1 MSDNSAKLSLPYLQA
16 SQAQKHVTH
25 NEALRILDS
34 VVQLS
39 VIAADQTD
47 PPATPADGD
56 RYLLPAGATGAW
68 AGQDGKVAVWNET
81 AWSFLAPNTGW
92 LAWVE
97 NIDQLQAWDGA
108 AWVQAGG
115 AGDLQNLDHV
125 GINTTADATNRLA
138 VASPNTLLT
147 HEGNGHQVKVNKA
160 ADGDTASLLFQ
171 TNWSGRAEMGTV
183 GNDDFQIKVSAD
195 GSTFNQSLV
204 ADAATGVVTFPSGV
218 DGLTPAE
225 FGDGPL
231 VTTTYIAS
239 QRPGLVT
246 NATGLLGTNYNY
258 PSIFAYDA
266 TQAPNLPA
274 AFRHDGHYPGQIGM
288 TETIPV
294 DPNLVYR
301 LESYVMQE
309 GAAGDW
315 SAFANED
322 RHRHYMGLYFFD
334 IDGLEIKS
342 QHYMRYRHGGTDSM
356 TTLAAPLSPGDTTI
370 TLTDATGWNESASGT
385 AQRGVTIFGYKD
397 SRGRAYSHYSQ
408 LVEYGLFDLGQVNKT
423 THVVTLNQ
431 PLPAT
436 LGNPD
441 DAGGTW
447 PVGTKIANSD
457 NVATLRYSFYT
468 ALYVPTTDTWY
479 RTTDHIGG
487 VDLSGTNDAR
497 NFPPGTAAVQPFWL
511 PNFSNRA
518 GGWSGHPDTGTGHSV
533 WFTGVSVRVDPLA
546 AQQKVTTG
554 GTSGK
559 VNLKVPV
566 SNYATNAISLALPST
581 TVTET

>member
-56 RYLLPAGATGAW
+56 RYLLPAGATGDW
-68 AGQDGKVAVWNET
+68 AGEDGKIAVWNDA
-81 AWSFLAPNTGW
+81 AWSFLAPNSGW

-97 NIDQLQAWDGA
+97 NVDQLQAWDGA
-108 AWVQAGG
+108 TWVQAGG

-138 VASPNTLLT
+138 VSAPNTLLT

-160 ADGDTASLLFQ
+160 ADTDTASLLFQ

-183 GNDDFQIKVSAD
+183 GDDDFQIKVSAD

-218 DGLTPAE
+218 DGLTPTE

-231 VTTTYIAS
+231 VNTTYIAS

-258 PSIFAYDA
+258 PSGFAYDP
-266 TQAPNLPA
+266 THAPNLPA
-274 AFRHDGHYPGQIGM
+274 AFRYDGHYPGQTGM
-288 TETIPV
+288 TETVPV
-294 DPNLVYR
+294 DPNLIYR

-309 GAAGDW
+309 GAPGDW
-315 SAFANED
+315 SAYSNED

-334 IDGLEIKS
+334 ADGEEIKS
-342 QHYMRYRHGGTDSM
+342 QHYMRYRHSGTDSM

-370 TLTDATGWNESASGT
+370 TLTDASGWNESTSGT
-385 AQRGVTIFGYKD
+385 SQRGVTIFGYKD
-397 SRGRAYSHYSQ
+397 SQGRAYTHYSR

-431 PLPAT
+431 PLPAS

-447 PVGTKIANSD
+447 PVGTAIANSD
-457 NVATLRYSFYT
+457 SVTTLRYSFYT

-487 VDLSGTNDAR
+487 VDLSGTNNVD
-497 NFPPGTAAVQPFWL
+497 NFPPGTAAVRPFWL
-511 PNFSNRA
+511 PNFSNRS

-533 WFTGVSVRVDPLA
+533 WFTGVSMRVDPLA
-546 AQQKVTTG
+546 VKQRVTTG
-554 GTSGK
+554 STSGK
-559 VNLKVPV
+559 YNLKVPV
-566 SNYATNAISLALPST
+566 SNFVTSSISLASPST
-581 TVTET
+581 KVNEA